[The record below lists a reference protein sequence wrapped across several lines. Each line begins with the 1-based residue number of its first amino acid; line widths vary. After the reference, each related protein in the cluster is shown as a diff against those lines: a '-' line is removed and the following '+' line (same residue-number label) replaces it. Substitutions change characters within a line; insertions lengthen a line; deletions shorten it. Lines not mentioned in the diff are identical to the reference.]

1 MTHSTSSTPSHDRC
15 APFALPL
22 PVLLLAL
29 AGAGACEQATRPADG
44 AERHRV
50 IETDAAPAAIG
61 PYSQAI
67 LAGSTLYLAGQIAL
81 DPETGDMVDG
91 GIEPETRQVME
102 NLGAVLRA
110 ADFGF
115 EDVVQSHVFL
125 ADLDEF
131 AAMNDVYSEYFPRAP
146 PARATV
152 QVARL
157 PRDARVEI
165 VFTAVRSRVTLV
177 PTEESEV
184 VHAAL
189 GATAG
194 AIGAALCAEAAA
206 LEAVGGP
213 PPSRLQA
220 PDRAR

>member
-1 MTHSTSSTPSHDRC
+1 MTLSTSSTPSQDRS

-22 PVLLLAL
+22 PALLLAL

-44 AERHRV
+44 LERHRV

-91 GIEPETRQVME
+91 GIGPETRQVME

-125 ADLDEF
+125 ADLDDF
-131 AAMNDVYSEYFPRAP
+131 AAMNDVYSEYFARAP

-165 VFTAVRSRVTLV
+165 VFTAVRRL
-177 PTEESEV
+177 
-184 VHAAL
+184 A
-189 GATAG
+189 
-194 AIGAALCAEAAA
+194 
-206 LEAVGGP
+206 P
-213 PPSRLQA
+213 P
-220 PDRAR
+220 